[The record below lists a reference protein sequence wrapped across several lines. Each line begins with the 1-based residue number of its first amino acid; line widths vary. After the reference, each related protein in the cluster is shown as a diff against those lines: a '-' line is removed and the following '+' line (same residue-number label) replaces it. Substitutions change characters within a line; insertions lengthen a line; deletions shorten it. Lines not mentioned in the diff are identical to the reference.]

1 MSEAMHAEFDT
12 IADWTASAARSLGS
26 AYYLP
31 AACRG
36 SGSPASL
43 DWLLDHLHAGQGT
56 TVLDCGAGVGGPSAY
71 AAIRRGVRPLL
82 VEPEARAC
90 RAAQNLFGLPV
101 VRGEAT
107 ALPVADNAADAAWSL
122 GVLCTVSNQ
131 VGLLTELAR
140 VVKPGGRIGLLVFV
154 ARHSR
159 LRDVPE
165 GNRFPTTD
173 GLVELLAAAALR
185 VVAWSSSSALAP
197 PSEEWTGRADRVEQ
211 LVEERHGGEQ
221 AWLVA
226 HSQQRRIAELIAD
239 GDIAANLLALSR
251 V

>member
-12 IADWTASAARSLGS
+12 MADWTAAAARSLGPD
-26 AYYLP
+26 YYLP

-43 DWLLDHLHAGQGT
+43 DWLLDHVHVGRDTA
-56 TVLDCGAGVGGPSAY
+56 VLDCGAGVGGPSAY
-71 AAIRRGVRPLL
+71 AASRRGARPLL

-107 ALPVADNAADAAWSL
+107 ALPVADSAADAAWSL
-122 GVLCTVSNQ
+122 GVLCTVSDQ

-140 VVKPGGRIGLLVFV
+140 VVKPGGRIGLLVYV
-154 ARHSR
+154 ARHSN
-159 LRDVPE
+159 LRDVPD
-165 GNRFPTTD
+165 GNRFPTAAD
-173 GLVELLAAAALR
+173 LIELVAAAALR

-197 PSEEWTGRADRVEQ
+197 PSAEWTRRADRVEQ

-226 HSQQRRIAELIAD
+226 QRQQRRIAELISS
-239 GDIAANLLALSR
+239 GDIGTSLLAVSC